1 MAGTLTV
8 QNIEGPS
15 SGSDA
20 NKVIIP
26 SGQTLD
32 VSGGTLVPSAGQVV
46 QLVTAQDGSNDNVTV
61 ASTWV
66 HIGCCDISI
75 TPKLSGSRLVYSTQ
89 YGVEFDASTFSG
101 NNFTKVYYRVAGGSF
116 TAHTNALYAPN
127 GDNTAAGQQMGTASL
142 SHTPSYTLGDT
153 IDYRLYFYQTD
164 SGSTHFNQ
172 QLGSAPDSTYVFNQ
186 VMEIAQ

>member
-26 SGQTLD
+26 AGQTLD
-32 VSGGTLVPSAGQVV
+32 ASGGTLLPSAGAAVQVV
-46 QLVTAQDGSNDNVTV
+46 TVQDASNDNVTV
-61 ASTWV
+61 SSTWV

-75 TPKLSGSRLVYSTQ
+75 TPKMSGSRLIYSTQ
-89 YGVEFDASTFSG
+89 YGVEFDATTFSG
-101 NNFTKVYYRVAGGSF
+101 NNFTKVYFRIDGGSW
-116 TAHTNALYAPN
+116 TAHSQAMYAPN
-127 GDNTAAGQQMGTASL
+127 GDNTDAGQLMGTASL
-142 SHTPSYTLGDT
+142 SHTPTYTLGDT

-172 QLGSAPDSTYVFNQ
+172 QLGSAPNTTYVFNQ
-186 VMEIAQ
+186 IMEIAQ